1 MALLA
6 MLQSSPI
13 ATIKQSEHGF
23 VSTVLDQATLSVA
36 DIRKPGYP
44 VDPIIINRWSPRS
57 MSGESISERELMTL
71 FEAAR
76 WAPSSYN
83 GQPWRFI
90 YARRESKAWDSFCGL
105 LDDFNKGWAP
115 KAAALIVVAS
125 HKVFDWDDKPSRT
138 HSFDAG
144 AAWQNFALQ
153 GSKMGLVVHGM
164 EGFDYDRAQ
173 AALRIPDAFDVEA
186 MVAVGRRA
194 SVEALDQ
201 ELREMESPSDRRPLA
216 EIAFEGTF

>member
-1 MALLA
+1 MPNGRVNLLRA
-6 MLQSSPI
+6 AAFASR
-13 ATIKQSEHGF
+13 A
-23 VSTVLDQATLSVA
+23 VSDDDL
-36 DIRKPGYP
+36 
-44 VDPIIINRWSPRS
+44 RS
-57 MSGESISERELMTL
+57 L

-90 YARRESKAWDSFCGL
+90 FARRESTAWDAFCGL

-125 HKVFDWDDKPSRT
+125 HKVFDWDGKPSRT

-164 EGFDYDRAQ
+164 EGFDYDRAR
-173 AALRIPDAFDVEA
+173 AALRVPDAFDVEA

-194 SVEALDQ
+194 SAEALDQ
-201 ELREMESPSDRRPLA
+201 ELREMESPSDRRPLS
-216 EIAFEGTF
+216 EIALEGSF

>member
-1 MALLA
+1 V
-6 MLQSSPI
+6 S
-13 ATIKQSEHGF
+13 AT
-23 VSTVLDQATLSVA
+23 VNQATPSVA

-44 VDPIIINRWSPRS
+44 VDPIIVNRWSPRS

-83 GQPWRFI
+83 GQPWRFV
-90 YARRESKAWDSFCGL
+90 YARRESEAWDSFCAL
-105 LDDFNKGWAP
+105 LDEFNATWAT

-125 HKVFDWDDKPSRT
+125 HKNFDWDKPSRT
-138 HSFDAG
+138 HSFDTG
-144 AAWQNFALQ
+144 AAWQNLALQ

-164 EGFDYDRAQ
+164 EGFDYDRARE
-173 AALRIPDAFDVEA
+173 ALRVPEAFEVEA

-194 SVEALDQ
+194 SAEALDQ
-201 ELREMESPSDRRPLA
+201 ELREMESPSDRRPLS
-216 EIAFEGTF
+216 EIALEGGF

>member
-1 MALLA
+1 M
-6 MLQSSPI
+6 
-13 ATIKQSEHGF
+13 
-23 VSTVLDQATLSVA
+23 STALDQAAPSVA
-36 DIRKPGYP
+36 EVRKPGYP
-44 VDPIIINRWSPRS
+44 VDPIIVNRWSPRS
-57 MSGESISERELMTL
+57 MSGESISERDLMTL

-125 HKVFDWDDKPSRT
+125 HNVFDWDGKPART
-138 HSFDAG
+138 HSFDTG
-144 AAWQNFALQ
+144 AAWQNLALQ

-164 EGFDYDRAQ
+164 EGFDYDRAREV
-173 AALRIPDAFDVEA
+173 LRVPDAFTVEA

-201 ELREMESPSDRRPLA
+201 ELREMESPSDRRPLS
-216 EIAFEGTF
+216 EIALEGGF